1 MGLIKIMETLTVF
14 FVAIIEQLL
23 LHDMHLNKNK
33 PMLEH
38 VQTHEI
44 PFSRPIAKGISW
56 SDMSYVPMIYL

>member
-44 PFSRPIAKGISW
+44 PFSRYIAKGIAW
-56 SDMSYVPMIYL
+56 SCMNCRPLIY